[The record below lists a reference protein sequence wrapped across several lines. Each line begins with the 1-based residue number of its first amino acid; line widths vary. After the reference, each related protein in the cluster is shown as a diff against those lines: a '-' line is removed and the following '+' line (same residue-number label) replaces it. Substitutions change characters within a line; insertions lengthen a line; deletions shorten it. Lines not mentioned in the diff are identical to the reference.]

1 MIFRRDSL
9 VDPSRPKAFKDLTAA
24 DMARMEQ
31 EMSLVQSRFKAIEL
45 SYGTDVLN
53 LVLTRGY
60 VSKLL
65 NNSAV
70 TKYLERHQPEF
81 LEEFRAIVAATVTA
95 RCGRGG
101 QGRIGAED
109 RSTDHEL
116 RRLSAYAKN
125 RMAPLWSTEIP
136 CSLPKIPCYCSKNSL
151 FRCIGNFSASR

>member
-65 NNSAV
+65 NNAGGDQVSGAASAGV
-70 TKYLERHQPEF
+70 PGGVPRHRRRDGHCTMRTWRPGPD
-81 LEEFRAIVAATVTA
+81 R
-95 RCGRGG
+95 RRG
-101 QGRIGAED
+101 
-109 RSTDHEL
+109 
-116 RRLSAYAKN
+116 
-125 RMAPLWSTEIP
+125 
-136 CSLPKIPCYCSKNSL
+136 
-151 FRCIGNFSASR
+151 

>member
-9 VDPSRPKAFKDLTAA
+9 VDPSRPKAFKGLTAA

-81 LEEFRAIVAATVTA
+81 LEEFRAIVAATSLHDADVAA
-95 RCGRGG
+95 RAG
-101 QGRIGAED
+101 
-109 RSTDHEL
+109 
-116 RRLSAYAKN
+116 
-125 RMAPLWSTEIP
+125 
-136 CSLPKIPCYCSKNSL
+136 
-151 FRCIGNFSASR
+151 